1 MAGHSKWANIQHRKG
16 RQDKARG
23 KLFSKLSKEIS
34 IAAKMSGPDPDMNP
48 RLRLAIANA
57 KGQSMPKDNIQRAV
71 DKASGADAE
80 TYEEIRYEGFGA
92 GGVGIIVECSTDNR
106 NRAAS
111 DVRTAFSKNG
121 GNLGETGAV
130 AFMFEQVG
138 EIRYTEDVADE
149 DAMFEA
155 AIDAGGED
163 VAYEDGDEDAGEPG
177 ERIVYCARDELNE
190 VSAALLEK
198 LGEPKSV
205 NIIWKPQTMTPV
217 ETDKVDTVIRLLD
230 VLDDLDDV
238 QNVYANADFP
248 DE

>member
-34 IAAKMSGPDPDMNP
+34 IAAKMGGPDPDMNP
-48 RLRLAIANA
+48 RLRLAVANA
-57 KGQSMPKDNIQRAV
+57 KGQSMPKDNIQRAI

-80 TYEEIRYEGFGA
+80 TYEEIRYEGFGP

-130 AFMFEQVG
+130 AFMFDQVG
-138 EIRYTEDVADE
+138 EIRYSEEVADE
-149 DAMFEA
+149 DTMFEA
-155 AIDAGGED
+155 AIEAGAED
-163 VAYEDGDEDAGEPG
+163 VSYEEGDADEGVPG
-177 ERIVYCARDELNE
+177 ERVVTCARDDLNE
-190 VSAALLEK
+190 VSAALQEN

-205 NIIWKPQTMTPV
+205 NIIWKPQTLTPV
-217 ETDKVDTVIRLLD
+217 EADKVESVLRILE